1 MRLHR
6 LRMTALGPYATEQ
19 LIDFDRLAQGG
30 LFLLEGPTGAGKS
43 TVLDAVT
50 FALYGG
56 LAGED
61 SADDRLRS
69 HFATPDARTEAELEW
84 SLRGVRYRVTRS
96 PEYRRPKK
104 RGDGMTTEAAHVH
117 LQRRDGASWVSVS
130 ANKAEAGEVISELL
144 GLTRT
149 QFTQVMLLPQGEFAR
164 FLHSS
169 DDDRRRLLTKLFGT
183 SLYDRITDGLCRLRT
198 EATRT
203 RDRADRAVEIA
214 VSKAAEAAG
223 LDAVAGAQLLE
234 ASRADRHTCLKE
246 LEESLAQSVAAT
258 GTELEAAAAA
268 VAGAVARDEEARRR
282 ADLMARLTGALAEL
296 RAHEGTRAEH
306 DRRAGQLAAARHA
319 EPVRPL
325 LDALAEAVAA
335 AAAASGDLAG
345 LLPEPGEDALAGRGG
360 PEAAARAAAAEADAV
375 TLQRAVDAELGLPA
389 AEAEL
394 AGLDEAAAA
403 AEEQVASLERARQEL
418 PGRITTLDTR
428 LSEAR
433 VAGAGREAAQERL
446 AVVERQRAAAER
458 LAELAPLLAERAAV
472 VLAAVE
478 AHQRAVDEHQRLMEA
493 RLTGMAAELAAR
505 LAEGGKCPVCG
516 SAAHPE
522 PAAACEPVI
531 SADEVGQAAERREAA
546 EAERRQAEE
555 EHADLAREVA
565 AEEALADGQDVAGL
579 ATEAARLAAGAADAQ
594 AAREEAAR
602 LEAELA
608 DVRAEAEGV
617 AVELRTAGPAAA
629 VAREQAG
636 QARAALDRLG
646 AELSEAAQEHPS
658 VAARQAALRRSAGV
672 DRALGQALDAL
683 AACLADEA
691 RARERANRQALAR
704 GFATLEDAAAA
715 VLAAPEQA
723 ALADQI
729 GAWDRDLAALTA
741 AAHAPDLAD
750 LDPDHA
756 EDAAARAEATAVG
769 LALALQAEREAAAAR
784 EVAVTRA
791 ERFAQRTGDV
801 RAVEDDHDRVA
812 EETEAVIHLAGL
824 ASGTEGQRRV
834 ALTTYV
840 LRHWFAQVVAAA
852 NVRLSAMSA
861 GRYELRRTDE
871 GKAKRDRSGLTLAVI
886 DRHTGEERSPAS
898 LSGGETF
905 YTSLALA
912 LGLADVVRA
921 ESGGVDLDTLFIDE
935 GFGSLDSSTLD
946 QVMGVIDDLRDRGRV
961 IGIVSHVAELKERVP
976 ERLEVRRLPDGS
988 SAVRVVA

>member
-19 LIDFDRLAQGG
+19 VIDFDRLVQGG

-69 HFATPDARTEAELEW
+69 HFAAPDARTEAELEW

-96 PEYRRPKK
+96 PEYRRPKR

-117 LQRRDGASWVSVS
+117 LQRRGGASWVSVS
-130 ANKAEAGEVISELL
+130 ANKAEAGEMITELL

-164 FLHSS
+164 FLRSS
-169 DDDRRRLLTKLFGT
+169 DDDRRKLLTKLFGT

-203 RDRADRAVEIA
+203 RERAERAIELA

-246 LEESLAQSVAAT
+246 LQESLAQSVAVT
-258 GTELEAAAAA
+258 GAELEAAIAA
-268 VAGAVARDEEARRR
+268 VAGAVARDEEARRQ
-282 ADLMARLTGALAEL
+282 AGLMARLTGALAEL

-345 LLPEPGEDALAGRGG
+345 LRPEPGEDALSGRGG
-360 PEAAARAAAAEADAV
+360 PEAAARATAAEAEAA
-375 TLQRAVDAELGLPA
+375 TLQRAVDAERGLPA

-394 AGLDEAAAA
+394 AGLDEGAAA
-403 AEEQVASLERARQEL
+403 AEEQVASLERARQDL
-418 PGRITTLDTR
+418 PGRITTLDTQ

-433 VAGAGREAAQERL
+433 VAGAGLEAAQERL
-446 AVVERQRAAAER
+446 AVVDRQHAAAER
-458 LAELAPLLAERAAV
+458 LTELVPLLAERAAV

-531 SADEVGQAAERREAA
+531 SAEEVGQAAERREAA

-555 EHADLAREVA
+555 EHAELARAVA
-565 AEEALADGQDVAGL
+565 AEEALADGCDVASL
-579 ATEAARLAAGAADAQ
+579 AAEAARLAAWAAEAQ

-617 AVELRTAGPAAA
+617 AVELRTAAPAAA

-636 QARAALDRLG
+636 QACAALDRLR
-646 AELSEAAQEHPS
+646 AELNEAAREHPS
-658 VAARQAALRRSAGV
+658 VAARQAALRRSAEV
-672 DRALGQALDAL
+672 ERALGQALDAL
-683 AACLADEA
+683 ATCLADEA
-691 RARERANRQALAR
+691 RARERADRQALGR

-723 ALADQI
+723 ALADQVS
-729 GAWDRDLAALTA
+729 AWDRDLAALTA
-741 AAHAPDLAD
+741 AVHLSELAD
-750 LDPDHA
+750 LDPDRA
-756 EDAAARAEATAVG
+756 EDVAARAEATAAD
-769 LALALQAEREAAAAR
+769 LALALQAERGALAASQGAAA
-784 EVAVTRA
+784 RA
-791 ERFAQRTGDV
+791 ERFAQRSEDI
-801 RAVEDDHDRVA
+801 RDVEDDYDRAA
-812 EETEAVIHLAGL
+812 EQTEAVIHLAGL

-840 LRHWFAQVVAAA
+840 LRHWFGQVVAAA
-852 NVRLSAMSA
+852 NVRLSAMSS

-871 GKAKRDRSGLTLAVI
+871 GKARRDRSGLTLAVI

-921 ESGGVDLDTLFIDE
+921 EAGGVDLDTLFIDE
-935 GFGSLDSSTLD
+935 GFGSLDSGTLD

-988 SAVRVVA
+988 SAVRIVA

>member
-19 LIDFDRLAQGG
+19 VIDFDRLAHGG

-56 LAGED
+56 LAGAD

-69 HFATPDARTEAELEW
+69 HFAAPDARTEAELEW

-104 RGDGMTTEAAHVH
+104 RGDGLTTEASRVH
-117 LQRRDGASWVSVS
+117 LQRRDGTAWASVS
-130 ANKAEAGEVISELL
+130 ANKAEAGEMITELL
-144 GLTRT
+144 GLNRG

-169 DDDRRRLLTKLFGT
+169 DDVRRALLTRLFGT

-203 RDRADRAVEIA
+203 RERAGRAIELA
-214 VSKAAEAAG
+214 VSAAAEAAG
-223 LDAVAGAQLLE
+223 LDAVAGAELLE
-234 ASRADRHTCLKE
+234 APRADRHTCLKE
-246 LEESLAQSVAAT
+246 LQESLAQAVAVT
-258 GTELEAAAAA
+258 GAEAETAIAA
-268 VAGAVARDEEARRR
+268 VAGAAAQDEEARRQ
-282 ADLMARLTGALAEL
+282 AGLMARLTGALAEL
-296 RAHEGTRAEH
+296 RAHEATRPEH
-306 DRRAGQLAAARHA
+306 DRRAGQLVAARHA

-325 LDALAEAVAA
+325 LEALSEAA
-335 AAAASGDLAG
+335 AAARAATGEITCLIA
-345 LLPEPGEDALAGRGG
+345 EPGEGALAGRGG
-360 PEAAARAAAAEADAV
+360 QEAAGRAAAAEAEAAA
-375 TLQRAVDAELGLPA
+375 LQRTVDAEQGLPA
-389 AEAEL
+389 AEAGL

-403 AEEQVASLERARQEL
+403 AEEEVASLERARHDL
-418 PGRITTLDTR
+418 PGRITMLETR

-433 VAGAGREAAQERL
+433 VAGAGLEAAQQRL
-446 AVVERQRAAAER
+446 TVAGRQREAAER
-458 LAELAPLLAERAAV
+458 LAGLAPLMAERAAAA
-472 VLAAVE
+472 LAAVE
-478 AHQRAVDEHQRLMEA
+478 AHQRAVDEHQRLADA

-522 PAAACEPVI
+522 PAAACEPVV
-531 SADEVGQAAERREAA
+531 SADEVGRAAERREAA
-546 EAERRQAEE
+546 EAERRRAEE
-555 EHADLAREVA
+555 ELAELATAAA
-565 AEEALADGQDVAGL
+565 AEEALADGRDAASL
-579 ATEAARLAAGAADAQ
+579 AAEAARLAAEAAEAQ

-608 DVRAEAEGV
+608 DVRTEAEGV
-617 AVELRTAGPAAA
+617 AVELGAVAPAAA

-636 QARAALDRLG
+636 QARAALDRLR
-646 AELSEAAQEHPS
+646 AELSEAAREHPS
-658 VAARQAALRRSAGV
+658 VAARQAALRRSAEA
-672 DRALGQALDAL
+672 DRALGRALDAL
-683 AACLADEA
+683 AACLAVEA
-691 RARERANRQALAR
+691 RARERADGEALSR
-704 GFATLEDAAAA
+704 GFGSLEEAAAA
-715 VLAAPEQA
+715 VLPPPEQA
-723 ALADQI
+723 GLADQVN
-729 GAWDRDLAALTA
+729 AWEHVLAALTA
-741 AAHAPDLAD
+741 AVQATDLSG
-750 LDPDHA
+750 LDPGRA
-756 EDAAARAEATAVG
+756 EEAAARAEATAAD
-769 LALALQAEREAAAAR
+769 LALALQAQREALAASQAAAR
-784 EVAVTRA
+784 KA
-791 ERFAQRTGDV
+791 ERFAQRSGDV
-801 RAVEDDHDRVA
+801 RAVEDDYDRVA

-840 LRHWFAQVVAAA
+840 LRHWFGQVVAAA
-852 NVRLSAMSA
+852 NVRLSAMSS

-871 GKAKRDRSGLTLAVI
+871 GKARRDRSGLTLAVI

-921 ESGGVDLDTLFIDE
+921 EAGGVDLDTLFIDE
-935 GFGSLDSSTLD
+935 GFGSLDSGTLD
-946 QVMGVIDDLRDRGRV
+946 HVMGVIDDLRERGRV

-976 ERLEVRRLPDGS
+976 ERLEVRHLPDGS